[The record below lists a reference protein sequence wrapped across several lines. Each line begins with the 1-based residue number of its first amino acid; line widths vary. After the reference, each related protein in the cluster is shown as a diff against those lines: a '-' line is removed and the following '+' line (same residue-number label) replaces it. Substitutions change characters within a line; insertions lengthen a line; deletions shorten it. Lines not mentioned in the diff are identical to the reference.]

1 MPTYHVE
8 HRHSYENCY
17 GPPDFN
23 EEKMDLWRQVKVN
36 AEENNVEIKFFKMN
50 PSQHVSFMLLEAPD
64 YESLEKNDR
73 PMQKNRSVHNN
84 TSGRTVFLL
93 VNLQ

>member
-1 MPTYHVE
+1 MPTYHIE

-36 AEENNVEIKFFKMN
+36 TEENNVEIKFFKMN
-50 PSQHVSFMLLEAPD
+50 PSQHVSFMLLDAPD
-64 YESLEKNDR
+64 YESLEK
-73 PMQKNRSVHNN
+73 RSANAKKQV
-84 TSGRTVFLL
+84 SS
-93 VNLQ
+93 Q